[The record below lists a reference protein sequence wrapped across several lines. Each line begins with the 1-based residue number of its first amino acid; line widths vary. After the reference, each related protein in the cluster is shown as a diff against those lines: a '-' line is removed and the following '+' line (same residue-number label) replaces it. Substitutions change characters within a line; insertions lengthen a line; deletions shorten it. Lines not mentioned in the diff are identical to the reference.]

1 MDAYRSVLSLAH
13 LPPKGVSSVS
23 IMRASAL
30 AAAAA
35 RRLGEA
41 FRCFAA
47 SARPRQAATPKKA
60 AGGNREMAFF
70 IRVIELGEFLRLS
83 ALVELDRAPDGSDP
97 GADADAVSRVNVLMR
112 TALAGK
118 LREAGLL

>member
-1 MDAYRSVLSLAH
+1 
-13 LPPKGVSSVS
+13 
-23 IMRASAL
+23 
-30 AAAAA
+30 
-35 RRLGEA
+35 
-41 FRCFAA
+41 
-47 SARPRQAATPKKA
+47 
-60 AGGNREMAFF
+60 MAFF